1 MKRAVLGIA
10 VFLIFCNTGV
20 SAAEHFGVTV
30 YPGARSDDA
39 AKAYCAVFGPESI
52 RQTREMF
59 KNAVDGGAFCYRT
72 SDAFEKVVAYYK
84 AQKGVEPLGAPS
96 VRGASKAVVFC
107 KAGMQCAS
115 VGDGVD
121 ITISTPWS
129 VGKAVNKDVL
139 ITFRKVS
146 PK

>member
-1 MKRAVLGIA
+1 MKSAVVAVA
-10 VFLIFCNTGV
+10 VFLTFCNTGA

-30 YPGARSDDA
+30 YPGAQSDDA
-39 AKAYCAVFGPESI
+39 AKGYCAVFGPESM

-59 KNAVDGGAFCYRT
+59 KNAVDGGTFCYRT
-72 SDAFEKVVAYYK
+72 SDDFEKVVAYYK
-84 AQKGVEPLGAPS
+84 TQKGVEPLGAPS
-96 VRGASKAVVFC
+96 IRGGNKAVVFC
-107 KAGMQCAS
+107 KTGMQCAS

-129 VGKAVNKDVL
+129 VGKTVYKDVL